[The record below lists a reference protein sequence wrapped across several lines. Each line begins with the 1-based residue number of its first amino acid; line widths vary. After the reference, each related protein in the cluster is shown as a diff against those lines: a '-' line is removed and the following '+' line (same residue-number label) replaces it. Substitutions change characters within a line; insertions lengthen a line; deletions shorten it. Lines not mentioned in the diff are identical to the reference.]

1 MVYTFV
7 MVRIPQLL
15 MVRLMTSADIPQ
27 AVHGKSPS
35 VQTHWPK
42 PLTPK
47 EWDERYPGILD
58 SLAIAGGGANIIMQL
73 ALPAVGYG
81 VKESRVDSGA
91 VFKHPIKRARTTF
104 TYLAVAFLG
113 TTEEKLAY
121 RKAVSRMHAKVYSTE
136 SSPVKYRGL
145 DGNLQLWVAA
155 CLFWGVLD
163 TLEKF
168 RGEVPPEKAAELMAL
183 AQPLATTLQVR
194 PEQWPADI
202 PAFKAYWENE
212 ILKLQ
217 IDDTIRDFLHSLIE
231 LKFLHPSVS
240 LLLGPAY
247 RFVTT
252 GFLPPRIR
260 EEMHLEW
267 SDTHQN
273 AFDLMIKTIAF
284 ANKPLPR
291 VVRQMPL
298 YVVWWDF
305 RRRLRKGLPL
315 V

>member
-1 MVYTFV
+1 
-7 MVRIPQLL
+7 
-15 MVRLMTSADIPQ
+15 MTTAPITTEEFSSQPTRAKAASIQTSWP
-27 AVHGKSPS
+27 SPLS
-35 VQTHWPK
+35 
-42 PLTPK
+42 PK

-58 SLAIAGGGANIIMQL
+58 ALSIAGGGANIILQL

-81 VKESRVDSGA
+81 VKESRVESGA

-104 TYLAVAFLG
+104 TYLAVALLG

-121 RKAVSRMHAKVYSTE
+121 RKAVSRMHAQVYSTDA
-136 SSPVKYRGL
+136 SPVKYRGL
-145 DGNLQLWVAA
+145 DADLQLWVAA

-202 PAFKAYWENE
+202 PAFKVFWENE
-212 ILKLQ
+212 IQKLQ
-217 IDDTIRDFLHSLIE
+217 IDDTIRSFLQSVIE
-231 LKFLHPSVS
+231 LKFLHPSISVV
-240 LLLGPAY
+240 LGPVY
-247 RFVTT
+247 RFMTT
-252 GFLPPRIR
+252 GFLPPRLR
-260 EEMHLEW
+260 EEMQLEW
-267 SDTHQN
+267 SATHQSL
-273 AFDLMIKTIAF
+273 FDLMIKTVAF

-298 YVVWWDF
+298 SLVWWDF